1 MKYVFLI
8 AGLLMFTYLSA
19 QDNST
24 YHLQKII
31 HKRYEE
37 KKKFSTDSLYMQPE
51 SVWDEC
57 PNLHFSKR
65 GFQIIREKVITDL
78 FKNPLASLPKNE

>member
-37 KKKFSTDSLYMQPE
+37 KK
-51 SVWDEC
+51 
-57 PNLHFSKR
+57 
-65 GFQIIREKVITDL
+65 I
-78 FKNPLASLPKNE
+78 